1 MAEQNSTDNRTHRKP
16 RTPIFPAFPK
26 VADDATFIQ
35 RMQAFAGWLQA
46 SRPLRALKHW
56 TDSQGALLAGGMAYA
71 ALFSFFA
78 GILVFFSVAGIVLA
92 NRPDLTE
99 AIIESLADSIPGL
112 IGEDGVVSADAL
124 TGLSASFTV
133 AGVIALL
140 SGLWTAMNFLNGARM
155 SIRAV
160 FELPPQPKT
169 NFVVTKLLDLLL
181 MLGFGLMIAVSA
193 VLTAASS
200 DLTTW
205 LFREVLHLDVGAAIG
220 VIVRVLSLLI
230 GIAFDAVIVALVLQV
245 MCRLRVPAP
254 ILWQGAFVGAVLLQ
268 LLKQAG
274 SMLIGGASS
283 NPLLATFAALLGVLI
298 FFNFACMV
306 LLITASWVKVT
317 MDDNAVSPRLV
328 TVEEAEKITRATERQ
343 ALRERLA
350 TESIQVKH
358 ELSTTPRWRRRKLRR
373 QYEQIVARQH
383 ALDREEREIELETL
397 GYRAA
402 ETNNTEANSDE
413 ANNAE
418 TKAERR

>member
-1 MAEQNSTDNRTHRKP
+1 M
-16 RTPIFPAFPK
+16 
-26 VADDATFIQ
+26 
-35 RMQAFAGWLQA
+35 
-46 SRPLRALKHW
+46 
-56 TDSQGALLAGGMAYA
+56 
-71 ALFSFFA
+71 
-78 GILVFFSVAGIVLA
+78 
-92 NRPDLTE
+92 
-99 AIIESLADSIPGL
+99 
-112 IGEDGVVSADAL
+112 
-124 TGLSASFTV
+124 
-133 AGVIALL
+133 
-140 SGLWTAMNFLNGARM
+140 
-155 SIRAV
+155 
-160 FELPPQPKT
+160 
-169 NFVVTKLLDLLL
+169 
-181 MLGFGLMIAVSA
+181 
-193 VLTAASS
+193 
-200 DLTTW
+200 
-205 LFREVLHLDVGAAIG
+205 GAAIG

-254 ILWQGAFVGAVLLQ
+254 ILWQGAFIGAVLLQ

-274 SMLIGGASS
+274 SMLVGGASS

-350 TESIQVKH
+350 TQSIQVKH

-373 QYEQIVARQH
+373 QYEEIVARQH

-402 ETNNTEANSDE
+402 ETNNTETNSSAAGDTEANS
-413 ANNAE
+413 NKTN
-418 TKAERR
+418 AERR